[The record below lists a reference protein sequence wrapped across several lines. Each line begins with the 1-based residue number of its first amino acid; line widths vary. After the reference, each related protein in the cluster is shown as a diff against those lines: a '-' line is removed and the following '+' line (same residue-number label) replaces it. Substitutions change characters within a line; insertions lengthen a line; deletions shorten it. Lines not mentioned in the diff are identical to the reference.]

1 MLARAQV
8 LVPVRVLVQVL
19 VPVRVLVQAPEP
31 ERVRAWVQAPAL
43 ERQPELRGER
53 SQLEVGA

>member
-8 LVPVRVLVQVL
+8 LVPVRVLVQE
-19 VPVRVLVQAPEP
+19 PEP
-31 ERVRAWVQAPAL
+31 ERVWAWAQAPAL
-43 ERQPELRGER
+43 ERQPELRRDR